1 MLKSISML
9 FDSSALI
16 MKNFQKRLNMRI
28 IFENLKIWVTT
39 LCFSPHL
46 WVKRRIIHF
55 GVVVFDLYNLS
66 VVMYGFINS
75 LFNMTHLEWVWEV
88 DFKIACMKIGIIGL
102 SFGSIKTNY
111 KVKYQFIALI
121 TSKYSPT
128 RNKQQVLLQTYA
140 KSYIPS
146 ISSRCASD
154 ARQHWSLLV

>member
-1 MLKSISML
+1 
-9 FDSSALI
+9 
-16 MKNFQKRLNMRI
+16 
-28 IFENLKIWVTT
+28 
-39 LCFSPHL
+39 
-46 WVKRRIIHF
+46 
-55 GVVVFDLYNLS
+55 
-66 VVMYGFINS
+66 
-75 LFNMTHLEWVWEV
+75 MTHLEWVWEV

-102 SFGSIKTNY
+102 SLGSIKTNY